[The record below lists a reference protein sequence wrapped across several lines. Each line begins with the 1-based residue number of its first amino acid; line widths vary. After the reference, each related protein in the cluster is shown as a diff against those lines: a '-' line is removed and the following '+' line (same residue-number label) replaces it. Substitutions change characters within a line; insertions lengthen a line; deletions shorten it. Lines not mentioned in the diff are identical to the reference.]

1 VGTAV
6 DAIIGIGSN
15 LGQRLVQLRSAV
27 TALATLGAIR
37 ARSAVYET
45 APVGGPPQPDYLNA
59 AVWLRT
65 ELTPLGL
72 LDELTAMEARA
83 GRLRAEA
90 QRNQARTLDLDMLL
104 LGDRGQSVLVLPELV
119 VPHPRL
125 HERAFALRP
134 ALDLNSELNH
144 PALGVSLGMLLAAI
158 PPGEQTLRKVGW
170 L

>member
-1 VGTAV
+1 MV

-27 TALATLGAIR
+27 AALSALGTVR
-37 ARSAVYET
+37 ARSAVYES
-45 APVGGPPQPDYLNA
+45 APMGGPPQPDYLNA

-65 ELTPLGL
+65 DLLPLAL
-72 LDELTAMEARA
+72 LGELTATEVRA
-83 GRLRAEA
+83 GRIREPE
-90 QRNQARTLDLDMLL
+90 QRNHARTLDLDLLL
-104 LGDRGQSVLVLPELV
+104 LGERGQTVLVLPELV

-134 ALDLNSELNH
+134 ALDLDSELYH
-144 PALGVSLGMLLAAI
+144 PALGLSLSTLLAAI